1 MNIESTL
8 SKEEIISIVY
18 HLLSQMQEG
27 ITDFKFYEIVRQT
40 NDFLLITVGYTWSL
54 NGHKKPVDKK
64 KSFFLQR
71 RWRLAYISVKPSNPQ
86 RIPSIQKFGW
96 DSCTSRNLLYL
107 LSALRG
113 VHLYLFSFANCDHA
127 TL

>member
-40 NDFLLITVGYTWSL
+40 NDFLLITVGYTGSL

-64 KSFFLQR
+64 NRSFYKEDGD
-71 RWRLAYISVKPSNPQ
+71 WHILA
-86 RIPSIQKFGW
+86 
-96 DSCTSRNLLYL
+96 
-107 LSALRG
+107 
-113 VHLYLFSFANCDHA
+113 
-127 TL
+127 